1 VSTKTILDSTFFA
14 VLMDAREHT
23 PTFSRCENHFEHKHG
38 DLLQNEREHLRAHH
52 DHHQHEANGDDDN
65 SDAEPQLAEPAFNLE
80 EEAANNTR
88 GNALCLLQIKDEGKI
103 PQTVVESIVKN
114 TTQIVDNNVELV
126 KSGVENC
133 LSNAGLQ
140 MQDIP
145 GLEDIFD
152 PESPV
157 RKPFDG
163 CNNEASQIQYYKRN
177 FNLVVRH

>member
-1 VSTKTILDSTFFA
+1 
-14 VLMDAREHT
+14 MEQDA
-23 PTFSRCENHFEHKHG
+23 
-38 DLLQNEREHLRAHH
+38 
-52 DHHQHEANGDDDN
+52 DH
-65 SDAEPQLAEPAFNLE
+65 
-80 EEAANNTR
+80 NTR

-114 TTQIVDNNVELV
+114 TTQIVDNNVDFV

-133 LSNAGLQ
+133 LINAGLQ
-140 MQDIP
+140 MHDIP

-157 RKPFDG
+157 RKPFEG
-163 CNNEASQIQYYKRN
+163 CNNKASQLQYYKRN